1 MRHPLLTTTGLAL
14 LLGAPT
20 ARAEAPSTAALSRI
34 CAERVEQRRYRDA
47 IEACTKA
54 EAAQHAP
61 VHLQHLARAHEAL
74 GHPAE
79 AAALR
84 ARAAQESAAQRPPEV
99 IIESRLGRPAPAVL
113 LSRLLHA
120 GLPPDIALPHVRAC
134 AEPALAGAEPG
145 ARMEIT
151 LHVTASGAVSAVA
164 ARAQPRD
171 ADGKTARSAFTPQ
184 VLGCVA
190 AALEKVHVAR
200 VSGSPPVVLRGS
212 YVITRH
218 AGKLLV
224 VGRAREVGS

>member
-1 MRHPLLTTTGLAL
+1 MRPLLLTCAAL
-14 LLGAPT
+14 SLVLGAPS
-20 ARAEAPSTAALSRI
+20 ARADAPSSEALSRI

-47 IEACTKA
+47 LEACAKA

-84 ARAAQESAAQRPPEV
+84 ARTAQERAALLPRGV
-99 IIESRLGRPAPAVL
+99 VIESRLGRPAPAVL

-120 GLPPDIALPHVRAC
+120 GLPLDIALPHVRAC
-134 AEPALAGAEPG
+134 VEPALAGAEPG
-145 ARMEIT
+145 DRMEIT
-151 LHVTASGAVSAVA
+151 VHVTASGAVSAVV

-171 ADGKTARSAFTPQ
+171 ADAKTARSAFTPQ

-200 VSGSPPVVLRGS
+200 VPGSPPVVLRGS

-218 AGKLLV
+218 TGQLVV